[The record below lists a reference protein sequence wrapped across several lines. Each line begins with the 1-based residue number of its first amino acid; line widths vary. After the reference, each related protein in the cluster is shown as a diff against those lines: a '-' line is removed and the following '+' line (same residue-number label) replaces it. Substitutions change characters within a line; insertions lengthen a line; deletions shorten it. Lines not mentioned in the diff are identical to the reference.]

1 MAERFGEGTLMMTV
15 FNSSAGTGVKK
26 RTIIKSLQKVKERY
40 SEIVSSEREV
50 ADFMQT
56 LENVILSGNV
66 A

>member
-15 FNSSAGTGVKK
+15 FNSSAVTGVKK

-40 SEIVSSEREV
+40 AEIVSSEREV
-50 ADFMQT
+50 ADLMQT